1 MKLVEAIVK
10 PFKLNE
16 IAIDRDMYVD
26 CQHAGFFQK
35 ISGLHRWSS
44 RLCRAKIAG
53 VDVAKNFVVFAA
65 ASIAF

>member
-26 CQHAGFFQK
+26 CQHAGFFK
-35 ISGLHRWSS
+35 NLGFASVEFASMPRENRG
-44 RLCRAKIAG
+44 CRCR
-53 VDVAKNFVVFAA
+53 
-65 ASIAF
+65 